1 MSRARILALIVAAVA
16 SGSSVLVAQTYSAP
30 KTPWGHPDL
39 QGIYSNDD
47 ETGTPMERPAQFEG
61 KTLAD
66 ITPEDLQKIVKERNE
81 QFVAGVSGTEFAGGL
96 RPPAHLI
103 FDTFDRKNSRAW
115 LVVDPADGR
124 IPRRTDVAPRRRT
137 GGVST
142 NANPRGPF
150 NSWLDMG
157 LYDRCITRGLP
168 NSMMPAGYGSRY
180 DITQSPDSVVIRYE
194 MIHEARVIPLDG
206 RARGTGP
213 RKYLGDARG
222 WWEGSTLVVET
233 TNFLP
238 ETAPQGA
245 TEHVVM
251 TERFTAV
258 SPTVVE
264 WRVTFDDPN
273 TWTRP
278 WTFVMPLTRVD
289 YSQQVFEYAC
299 HEGNH
304 AMRNILSAARAAEK

>member
-1 MSRARILALIVAAVA
+1 MSQARVLALIGAAAVFGVAAL
-16 SGSSVLVAQTYSAP
+16 SAQTFSPA

-47 ETGTPMERPAQFEG
+47 ETGTPMERPAQFAG

-66 ITPEDLQKIVKERNE
+66 ITPAELQKIVKERNE
-81 QFVAGVSGTEFAGGL
+81 QFNAGVAGTEFAGGL

-103 FDTFDRKNSRAW
+103 FDSFDRKNSRAW

-124 IPRRTDVAPRRRT
+124 IPRRTDVQPRRRT

-157 LYDRCITRGLP
+157 LYDRCITRGIP

-180 DITQSPDSVVIRYE
+180 DITQSPDAVVIRYE

-206 RARGTGP
+206 RPRATGP

-222 WWEGSTLVVET
+222 WWEGNTLVVET

-238 ETAPQGA
+238 ETAPQGS
-245 TEHVVM
+245 TEQVVM

-258 SPTVVE
+258 SPAVVE
-264 WRVTFDDPN
+264 WRVTFEDPN

-278 WTFVMPLTRVD
+278 WTYVMPLAKVD
-289 YSQQVFEYAC
+289 YTQQVFEYAC

>member
-1 MSRARILALIVAAVA
+1 MIGAALIFGAAL
-16 SGSSVLVAQTYSAP
+16 GAQTYTP
-30 KTPWGHPDL
+30 LKTPWGHPDL

-61 KTLAD
+61 KTLSD
-66 ITPEDLQKIVKERNE
+66 ITPEELQTIVKQRNE
-81 QFVAGVSGTEFAGGL
+81 QFVEGVSGTEFAGGL

-115 LVVDPADGR
+115 LVVDPPDGR
-124 IPRRTDVAPRRRT
+124 IPRRTDAAPRRRT

-157 LYDRCITRGLP
+157 LYDRCITRGIP

-194 MIHEARVIPLDG
+194 MIHEARVIPLDSSRG
-206 RARGTGP
+206 DSRARAKGP

-222 WWEGSTLVVET
+222 WWEGNTLVVET
-233 TNFLP
+233 SNFLP

-245 TEHVVM
+245 TENVVM

-258 SPTVVE
+258 APNVVE
-264 WRVTFDDPN
+264 WRVTFEDPN

-278 WTFVMPLTRVD
+278 WTYVMPLTKVD
-289 YSQQVFEYAC
+289 YSQRVFEYAC

-304 AMRNILSAARAAEK
+304 AMRNILSAARAAEQK